1 VDKSTKII
9 EQLGIDIV
17 KDAKKN
23 IKSRKKDKKSS
34 GKLRKSLK
42 SSVKVT
48 PQGDKLTIVA
58 EDYALFVD
66 QGTDDSK
73 GNFFLTDAVDK
84 NIKEYGDKI
93 ADAIG
98 EDILARINIILE

>member
-1 VDKSTKII
+1 VDKVEKIL
-9 EQLGIDIV
+9 EQLGEDIV

-23 IKSRKKDKKSS
+23 LKSRKIDKRSS
-34 GKLRKSLK
+34 GKLRRSLE
-42 SSVKVT
+42 SEVKDT
-48 PQGDKLTIVA
+48 SQGSEITIYA

-73 GNFFLTDAVDK
+73 GNDFLTDAVD
-84 NIKEYGDKI
+84 NNLKEYGDKI

-98 EDILARINIILE
+98 EDILATINIILE